1 MRKIIDINNG
11 VARHPLYR
19 MAQPVNF
26 TACEGE
32 CIAIVG
38 NNASGKSMFVDIIT
52 GKHPLLMNQVKYDFT
67 PSKAKMVYDNL
78 KHITFH
84 DSYGTDDGT
93 YYYQQ
98 RWNQHDIDDYPSVGQ
113 LLQQAAEIARKSLD
127 DELALS
133 DEEKRMVR
141 LQREELKQRVFQLFN
156 IDLLYNK
163 KIVMLSSG
171 ELRKFQL
178 TRALISNPRVLIMD
192 NPFIGLDVNAR
203 RQLYDLMQTLVSQMK
218 ILLIIVLSKT
228 DDMPD
233 FVTHV
238 VEVKDRIVMPK
249 VSLTKWNQQDHRP
262 PRHVLSE
269 EKIRRI
275 IDLPY
280 SEEFNLP
287 KNHNADEV
295 IKFDNVCIRYGER
308 TILKDLS
315 FIVHNGEHWALSGEN
330 GSGKSTLLSIVCA
343 DNPQAYA
350 NSITLFGFK
359 RGTGESIWDIKRFI
373 GYISPEMH
381 RAYLRD
387 FPAVEIVASGLR
399 DSVGLYVKPKP
410 EQLDICRFW
419 MDIFGVGQH
428 DKTTFLKLSAG
439 EQRLVLLA
447 RAFVKD
453 PALLILDEPLHGLDL
468 CNRRLVKDV
477 IETFCKRKNKTL
489 IMVTHYQDEL
499 PDNIDHS
506 IHLKKLD

>member
-1 MRKIIDINNG
+1 MGKSYLDPTIPLQKEMGDQIYGVLNG
-11 VARHPLYR
+11 STLEFIR
-19 MAQPVNF
+19 QE
-26 TACEGE
+26 CEGE
-32 CIAIVG
+32 YLDDCAKEHRERRGMMIEKSVVPDIYKLCQQAKDAVG
-38 NNASGKSMFVDIIT
+38 FKQNIDFYLVSDTDINAGSIESNDPVNHPHIIELNAGLVNLMSKQELLFVIGHEIGHLINGD
-52 GKHPLLMNQVKYDFT
+52 
-67 PSKAKMVYDNL
+67 
-78 KHITFH
+78 
-84 DSYGTDDGT
+84 
-93 YYYQQ
+93 
-98 RWNQHDIDDYPSVGQ
+98 GQ
-113 LLQQAAEIARKSLD
+113 LKKLTQFIYADK
-127 DELALS
+127 
-133 DEEKRMVR
+133 EE
-141 LQREELKQRVFQLFN
+141 
-156 IDLLYNK
+156 
-163 KIVMLSSG
+163 
-171 ELRKFQL
+171 
-178 TRALISNPRVLIMD
+178 
-192 NPFIGLDVNAR
+192 
-203 RQLYDLMQTLVSQMK
+203 
-218 ILLIIVLSKT
+218 

-280 SEEFNLP
+280 SEVFNLP

-315 FIVHNGEHWALSGEN
+315 FIIHNGEHWALSGEN

>member
-1 MRKIIDINNG
+1 MQKIIDINNG
-11 VARHPLYR
+11 IARHPLYR
-19 MAQPVNF
+19 MEQPVNF
-26 TACEGE
+26 TACDGD

-38 NNASGKSMFVDIIT
+38 NNASGKSMLVDIIT
-52 GKHPLLMNQVKYDFT
+52 GKHPLLMNPVKYDFA
-67 PSKAKMVYDNL
+67 PSKARMVYDNL

-98 RWNQHDIDDYPSVGQ
+98 RWNQHDIDDYPAVGDL
-113 LLQQAAEIARKSLD
+113 LLQAEAVAQKSLD
-127 DELALS
+127 DELALT
-133 DEEKRMVR
+133 DEEKQNVKT
-141 LQREELKQRVFQLFN
+141 QRYELKQRVFQLFN
-156 IDLLYNK
+156 INTLLDK

-178 TRALISNPRVLIMD
+178 TRALLSNPRVLIMD

-203 RQLYDLMQTLVSQMK
+203 QQLAQLMRILVDQMGL
-218 ILLIIVLSKT
+218 LLIIVLSKT

-238 VEVKDRIVMPK
+238 VEVKDRVVMPK
-249 VSLTKWNQQDHRP
+249 LTLLQWNQQNHQQPARM
-262 PRHVLSE
+262 LSE
-269 EKIRRI
+269 EKASRI
-275 IDLPY
+275 LNLPY

-287 KNHNADEV
+287 DNHQADEV

-315 FIVHNGEHWALSGEN
+315 FTVRNGEHWALSGEN

-350 NSITLFGFK
+350 NSISLFGYK
-359 RGTGESIWDIKRFI
+359 RGTGESIWDIKRYI

-387 FPAVEIVASGLR
+387 LPAIEIVASGLR
-399 DSVGLYVKPKP
+399 DSVGLYLRPKP
-410 EQLDICRFW
+410 EQLGICRFW
-419 MDIFGVGQH
+419 MDIFGIGQH

-477 IETFCKRKNKTL
+477 IETFCKRRNKTL
-489 IMVTHYQDEL
+489 IMVTHYLDEL
-499 PDNIDHS
+499 PSIIDHS
-506 IHLKKLD
+506 IHLKKLN